1 MGFQGLRFQ
10 GLLEVTAAHHQVL
23 LLLLLLL
30 LSQGVKLLR
39 RRGAHG
45 SSGATIERTGHL
57 MGRHGRIGTCL
68 CE

>member
-1 MGFQGLRFQ
+1 MGFQGLRFY
-10 GLLEVTAAHHQVL
+10 LLEVAAAHHQV
-23 LLLLLLL
+23 LLLLLL